1 MKKWT
6 AALAAA
12 ALLCGAA
19 AFAAPYNQ
27 ILWTAE
33 PAAEAAA
40 TVKWVDFDLPADA
53 LTRAMN
59 YDISSHGDPD
69 PLNWV
74 ELLSCLGAK
83 YGGDFSRYRAA
94 DLDELVQ
101 RRRAGASMAE
111 LTAGM
116 AYYEYYTQAYGA
128 VLNGFLGEYSEYTES
143 DGQRQWVTQYG
154 LKAFSPIARGFYF
167 DHYDDFCAART
178 YGYNRKHFGH
188 DLMCAIG
195 TPIVAVE
202 SGVVE
207 ELGWNQYGDWR
218 VGIRSFDGKRY
229 YYYAHMRQN
238 RPYHPDV
245 RRGAVVRAGDVIGYV
260 GRTGYSTVENT
271 NNITTNHL
279 HIGLELIFDE
289 AQKDGPNQVWIDLYE
304 LTKFLQ
310 QHRSP
315 VVRVA
320 DTKEYYRAVSYSE
333 PDVEAYLRGEL
344 PQPFPSKSES
354 KEGS

>member
-6 AALAAA
+6 AVLAAA

-40 TVKWVDFDLPADA
+40 LVKWVDFDLPADA

-59 YDISSHGDPD
+59 YDISSHTDAD

-74 ELLSCLGAK
+74 ELLSYLGAK

-128 VLNGFLGEYSEYTES
+128 VLNGFLGEYSEYMES
-143 DGQRQWVTQYG
+143 DGRRQWVTQYG

-207 ELGWNQYGDWR
+207 ELGWNQYGGWR

-354 KEGS
+354 REGS

>member
-33 PAAEAAA
+33 PAVEAAA

-59 YDISSHGDPD
+59 YDISSHTDAD

-143 DGQRQWVTQYG
+143 DGRRQWVTQYG

-207 ELGWNQYGDWR
+207 ELGWNQYGGWR

-245 RRGAVVRAGDVIGYV
+245 QRGAVVRAGDVIGYV

-271 NNITTNHL
+271 NNITVNHL

-354 KEGS
+354 REGS